1 MNDFLPKQTESEDEE
16 EKDGDDDDDDDHE
29 SVINHPYAVELRK
42 LFDILQTL
50 CVQAKQVV
58 EQEIDLGKTLK
69 QLLKRQRSRDSS
81 QSDIDKFLRVKLD

>member
-1 MNDFLPKQTESEDEE
+1 MNDFLPKQTESENEE
-16 EKDGDDDDDDDHE
+16 EEDGGDDDHDHE
-29 SVINHPYAVELRK
+29 SMINHPYAVELRK